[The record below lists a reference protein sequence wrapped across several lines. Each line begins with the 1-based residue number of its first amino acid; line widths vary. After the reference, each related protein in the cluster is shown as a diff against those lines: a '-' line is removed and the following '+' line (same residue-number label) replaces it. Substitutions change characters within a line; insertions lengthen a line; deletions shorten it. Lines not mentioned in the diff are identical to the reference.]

1 MVECTTSLLPSF
13 NEDFHP
19 VFILLPNLF
28 LPFQAL
34 DNFLAQDVI
43 YPPSLSSTVLY
54 FDVPSADRCYI
65 HSHQCVSNR
74 RLELLL
80 Y

>member
-13 NEDFHP
+13 NEDIHP
-19 VFILLPNLF
+19 VLYFFRTFFSLSR
-28 LPFQAL
+28 L

-54 FDVPSADRCYI
+54 FDVPSVDRCYV
-65 HSHQCVSNR
+65 HSHQCVSNH